1 MSWSSSKGDGKVGHN
16 DSGMYDSKWSFDKE
30 RIASFDL
37 HLAREAYS
45 SLFSASLGGLMILDD
60 QGKTWLM

>member
-1 MSWSSSKGDGKVGHN
+1 MSWTSGKGNGKVGHN

-30 RIASFDL
+30 RIAGFDL

-45 SLFSASLGGLMILDD
+45 SLFQHHLED
-60 QGKTWLM
+60 